1 MNNKKL
7 NETASGGAIGS
18 GGIAVRLDGKIID
31 GKERRRL
38 QDFLRSFNKKV
49 TNRFKYKPVTPFPIT
64 VNEAFDIQD
73 VLSRLRGLEDRPNAR
88 QEGVTYGVEDNEG
101 NVMKVTVRK
110 DQAGEF
116 ETTLGHELADIEAF
130 SITGQSGK
138 DISMAELLFNLKDR
152 FDIIDVQFPKIPTD
166 VVYNA
171 DDASFNVPDSQLSND
186 EVPDDDFDDMD
197 AGMGPDDMMNLD
209 DMDEIEGE
217 EGEAGLD
224 GDMGGDGELEGELDD
239 IDADGVEDFTE
250 PAEPEGSIL
259 DKVLDM
265 LKSQADAERAKA
277 EAAAEESR
285 AKQAE
290 YSARASEAT
299 IAQEEELAR
308 MEADM
313 EQQKD
318 KEKQA
323 RKLADIA
330 KYRVSK
336 ASGLRESD
344 DLETVAMVR
353 RMMTQVQQQFSF
365 VPNPNASEQENAER
379 RQYMAQQKANKM
391 RELQARMR
399 SARAREIYDAQ
410 QQRNQKQQQVQ
421 QRQQDQRGQDGQ
433 QQQQSGNQQG
443 GIQGNEN
450 I

>member
-49 TNRFKYKPVTPFPIT
+49 TNRYKYKAVTPFPIT

-116 ETTLGHELADIEAF
+116 ETTLGHELADMEAF
-130 SITGQSGK
+130 SVTGQSGK

-186 EVPDDDFDDMD
+186 EVPDDEFDDMD
-197 AGMGPDDMMNLD
+197 IDSSMGPDDMMNLD
-209 DMDEIEGE
+209 DMDDIEGE
-217 EGEAGLD
+217 GTEGELPDIEGEGTEL
-224 GDMGGDGELEGELDD
+224 DGELED
-239 IDADGVEDFTE
+239 IDADGVEDFSE
-250 PAEPEGSIL
+250 PTEPEGSIL

-313 EQQKD
+313 DQQKD

-344 DLETVAMVR
+344 DLESVAMVR
-353 RMMTQVQQQFSF
+353 RMMTQIQQQYSF
-365 VPNPNASEQENAER
+365 TPNPNASEQENAEQ
-379 RQYMAQQKANKM
+379 RQYLAQQKANKM

-399 SARAREIYDAQ
+399 SARTREIYDAQ
-410 QQRNQKQQQVQ
+410 QRRNQNQQKSQQQQ
-421 QRQQDQRGQDGQ
+421 NQRGQDGQ
-433 QQQQSGNQQG
+433 QQQAGNQQG
-443 GIQGNEN
+443 GNQGNEN